1 MAIVAD
7 EIQLG
12 KGNVGIKTYSEGVYD
27 SGYADCGATTE
38 KGVTFNY
45 KADEK
50 KKKCGNHGGVVKYF
64 YVGEEASLDIELEQ
78 ISAII
83 MAKAVGLADT
93 DINDDLINHIKS
105 FFIGGLNT
113 TNYFSVQH
121 KVDFDNGLF
130 MRLTCFKCQFARDLK
145 LTIAAQDSIDVPWK
159 LNIVNDDAEGDTNGK
174 LAMVEFNYVAA

>member
-12 KGNVGIKTYSEGVYD
+12 KGNVGIKTYSEGAYD
-27 SGYADCGATTE
+27 SGYTDCGATTE

-45 KADEK
+45 KADEL

-64 YVGEEASLDIELEQ
+64 YIGEEASLDIELEQ
-78 ISAII
+78 ITAAIL
-83 MAKAVGLADT
+83 AKACGLADT
-93 DINDDLINHIKS
+93 DIEDDLVNHIKS
-105 FFIGGLNT
+105 FMIGGNNT

-121 KVDFDNGLF
+121 VVDFDNGLWA
-130 MRLTCFKCQFARDLK
+130 RLTCFKCQFTRDLK
-145 LTIAAQDSIDVPWK
+145 LPMAAKDTIDVPWK

-174 LAMVEFNYVAA
+174 LAMVEFNYEAE